1 MASIFQ
7 NENGTWNYGTKIYGS
22 LSEAQEAERREMQ
35 KNSGMFLG
43 NSSGTSSSSGS
54 LIGSIIKIGL
64 FVAVCLFVAKYWYI
78 VLPIAVLILV
88 WIIRGAIKKSHS
100 KKVALN
106 FEKIE
111 EFYQKEDATS
121 IYLLLKENADKYKD
135 AESMYY
141 LALVYK
147 NGEGTKPSEEQ
158 YMVYLEK
165 SAKHG
170 YSMAQYLYG
179 SIIALDNENATE
191 EEKRKGF
198 KYLKKSVN
206 DYKNSEIQSYR
217 YNLALAYYTGTGTK
231 KDEKRAIR
239 ILEELAKNGNSDAK
253 ETLEKIR

>member
-7 NENGTWNYGTKIYGS
+7 NANGTWNYGTKVYGS
-22 LSEAQEAERREMQ
+22 LSEAQEAERRENQ
-35 KNSGMFLG
+35 KIAGMFLG
-43 NSSGTSSSSGS
+43 NNSGASASSGS

-64 FVAVCLFVAKYWYI
+64 FIAVCSFVVKYWYI

-88 WIIRGAIKKSHS
+88 WIIRGAIKKSHA
-100 KKVALN
+100 KKAALN
-106 FEKIE
+106 FEKID
-111 EFYQKEDATS
+111 EFYQKEDRAS
-121 IYLLLKENADKYKD
+121 IVPLLKENADKYKD

-147 NGEGTKPSEEQ
+147 NGEGTTPSEEQ
-158 YMVYLEK
+158 YMAYLEK

-191 EEKRKGF
+191 EEKKKGF
-198 KYLKKSVN
+198 KYLKKSVK
-206 DYKNSEIQSYR
+206 DFKSSEIQSYK
-217 YNLALAYYTGTGTK
+217 YNLALAYYTGSGTK
-231 KDEKRAIR
+231 KDEKKAIK
-239 ILEELAKNGNSDAK
+239 ILEELANKGNSEAK